1 MLALWQASAAYVS
14 ALYEASWALKA
25 MDPIP
30 ADYAAGERW
39 PAV

>member
-1 MLALWQASAAYVS
+1 MLALWQGSAAYVS
-14 ALYEASWALKA
+14 ALYEASWTLKA